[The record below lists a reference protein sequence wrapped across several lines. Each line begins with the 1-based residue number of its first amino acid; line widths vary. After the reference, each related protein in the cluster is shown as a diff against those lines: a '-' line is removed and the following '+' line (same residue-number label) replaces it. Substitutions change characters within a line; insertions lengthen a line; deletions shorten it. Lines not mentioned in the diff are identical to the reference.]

1 MLTRRA
7 FFGSAAVA
15 LQAARQPNVVI
26 LYADDLGSGELG
38 FQGNPEIA
46 TPHIDSIARGGV
58 RFEQGYSS
66 APFCCPARAGLMTG
80 RYQTR
85 FGHELNVVGKANL
98 DPRIGL
104 PLTQRTMADHL
115 KSAGYATGL
124 IGKWHLGSQPQF
136 HPQRR
141 GFDEFFGFLHE
152 GHFYFPPPYRGGV
165 TRLRTNEPPYDDEN
179 PILRG
184 QNPVVEQEYLTD
196 ALAREAVGFVERN
209 QQRPFYL
216 NLAFNAIH
224 SPMQAPVGLMKEF
237 ESIRDEHRRLF
248 AAMLRSMDNAVGRVL
263 TAIKQAGLE
272 ENTLIF
278 FASDNGGPTAEL
290 TSSNYPLRGGKGQLY
305 DGGIRVPFAM
315 RWKGRVPEGKVV
327 REPATALD
335 ILPTA
340 LDAAGVTAPRLDGLS
355 LLKPLPKE
363 RPLYWRYGQNAALRL
378 GQWKIVRQSPPGK
391 AAEFQLFDLTQD
403 PSEIADLS
411 AAQPQRFDALRAEFR
426 RLDAQMAPPL
436 W

>member
-7 FFGSAAVA
+7 FLGSPA
-15 LQAARQPNVVI
+15 LAMQVPRRPNVVI

-46 TPHIDSIARGGV
+46 TPHIDSLARGGV

-66 APFCCPARAGLMTG
+66 APYCCPARAGLMTG

-98 DPRIGL
+98 APHVGL
-104 PLTQRTMADHL
+104 PLSQRTIADHL
-115 KSAGYATGL
+115 KAAGYATSL

-152 GHFYFPPPYRGGV
+152 GHFYYPPPYRGGL
-165 TRLRTNEPPYDDEN
+165 TRLRPNEPPYDDDN

-184 QNPVVEQEYLTD
+184 QNPAVETEYLTD

-209 QQRPFYL
+209 RQRPFYL
-216 NLAFNAIH
+216 HLAFNAIH

-248 AAMLRSMDNAVGRVL
+248 AAMLRSMDNAVGRIL
-263 TAIKQAGLE
+263 AAIRQAGLE
-272 ENTLIF
+272 ENTLVF

-305 DGGIRVPFAM
+305 EGGIRVPFTM
-315 RWKGRVPEGKVV
+315 QWKGRVPEGKSV
-327 REPATALD
+327 RDPATSLD
-335 ILPTA
+335 ILPTV
-340 LDAAGVTAPRLDGLS
+340 LDAARVNAAGLDGLS
-355 LLKPLPKE
+355 LLKPLPAE
-363 RPLYWRYGQNAALRL
+363 RPLYWRYGRNAALRL
-378 GQWKIVRQSPPGK
+378 GPWKIVRQSPPGQT
-391 AAEFQLFDLTQD
+391 ADFQLFDLSQD
-403 PSEIADLS
+403 PSESKDLS
-411 AAQPQRFDALRAEFR
+411 RTEPRRLEALRAHFAE
-426 RLDAQMAPPL
+426 LDAQMAPPL